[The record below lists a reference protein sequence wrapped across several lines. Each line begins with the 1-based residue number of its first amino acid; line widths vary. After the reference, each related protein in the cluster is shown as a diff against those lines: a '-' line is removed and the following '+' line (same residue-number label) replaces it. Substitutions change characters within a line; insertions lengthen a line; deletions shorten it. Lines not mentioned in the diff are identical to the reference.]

1 MRGPTFFSFLLV
13 EIKRFRYFGVQTFVQ
28 LLRHHKRQIPGVGRN
43 VYVWQLNAV
52 LPTTGL
58 ILHPGDSRELGG
70 WKGANG
76 RSQVPCLWLPA
87 DALSLDAPSW
97 CWTPHP
103 SGTVPNI
110 HVQPNKARRKDWKML
125 TKVCLSSEVDDV
137 MFNVPPP
144 PGADRLNRSR
154 VINWSKRLSSF
165 SAQFWVEGWPPYGTM
180 LGKVKISLDRSRHL
194 YWEDIEQ

>member
-1 MRGPTFFSFLLV
+1 MEP
-13 EIKRFRYFGVQTFVQ
+13 K
-28 LLRHHKRQIPGVGRN
+28 K
-43 VYVWQLNAV
+43 A
-52 LPTTGL
+52 
-58 ILHPGDSRELGG
+58 
-70 WKGANG
+70 KGANG

-165 SAQFWVEGWPPYGTM
+165 SAQFWVEGWPAAWDDVGKSQNISGSKGISTALLRRHWGEQSW
-180 LGKVKISLDRSRHL
+180 LGRHCGQPFLLLKRSSLESALPHCSNVL
-194 YWEDIEQ
+194 A